1 MFFCNTFPSQPYTI
15 IKMSAQEKP
24 YPRPLDQLT
33 STDFETFYLE
43 NLPRVY
49 NFFRYRFGD
58 NALAEDLTALTFE
71 KAWRKRRR
79 YRRDLAAFSTWLFS
93 IARRV
98 AIDHYRRRRAEQ
110 PLESVFDL
118 AADENPEELLQ
129 EKADKK
135 RLHILLSRLEER
147 ERELVALKYG
157 AGLTNRAIAGLS
169 GLSESNVGVILFR
182 AVKKLRKDW
191 EESHE

>member
-1 MFFCNTFPSQPYTI
+1 
-15 IKMSAQEKP
+15 MSAQEKP
-24 YPRPLDQLT
+24 YSQSLDELT
-33 STDFETFYLE
+33 SADFEAFYLE

-58 NALAEDLTALTFE
+58 KTLAEDLTAQTFE

-79 YRRDLAAFSTWLFS
+79 YRRDLAAFSTWLFT

-98 AIDHYRRRRAEQ
+98 AIDHYRRRRPEQ
-110 PLESVFDL
+110 PLENVLNL
-118 AADENPEELLQ
+118 AADENLEELLQ

-135 RLHILLSRLEER
+135 RLQILLSRLEER
-147 ERELVALKYG
+147 EQELVALKYG

-182 AVKKLRKDW
+182 AVKKLREDW
-191 EESHE
+191 VKSHE